1 MIKPEEISVV
11 VQGAI
16 DKDNTAK
23 CLKSIRYY
31 LPKSEIILSTWENSN
46 IDDLDYDILVE
57 NKDPGALIQDPL
69 YGAYN
74 NGNRQLLSTQEGI
87 KKATRKY
94 ILKLRTDFYLE
105 HNEFLDYWDLFP
117 AANERYKLF
126 KHRVIISS
134 VYSREFSDYN
144 NLPTPFH
151 PADFYFFGLKEDIYA
166 YFINTSLIKPEDLAG
181 YKHKNK
187 EKAPYST
194 QTWRYAPEQYYCLSF
209 VRQYINF
216 NGFEDW
222 TDYNDEIINLSK
234 NILYNNFI
242 FIDSTQSGI
251 TSKKHK
257 AALMLEC
264 DLKGIISY
272 NHFVLMYKRYCDNS
286 FNTKEALPIK
296 YKYRKH
302 LKQVF
307 KPFKAINKYVSECV
321 SLIYYICLLFFRR
334 FNEK

>member
-105 HNEFLDYWDLFP
+105 HNERSE
-117 AANERYKLF
+117 NTQGEKTSRY
-126 KHRVIISS
+126 I
-134 VYSREFSDYN
+134 
-144 NLPTPFH
+144 
-151 PADFYFFGLKEDIYA
+151 
-166 YFINTSLIKPEDLAG
+166 
-181 YKHKNK
+181 
-187 EKAPYST
+187 
-194 QTWRYAPEQYYCLSF
+194 C
-209 VRQYINF
+209 
-216 NGFEDW
+216 
-222 TDYNDEIINLSK
+222 
-234 NILYNNFI
+234 
-242 FIDSTQSGI
+242 
-251 TSKKHK
+251 
-257 AALMLEC
+257 
-264 DLKGIISY
+264 
-272 NHFVLMYKRYCDNS
+272 
-286 FNTKEALPIK
+286 
-296 YKYRKH
+296 
-302 LKQVF
+302 QVF
-307 KPFKAINKYVSECV
+307 I
-321 SLIYYICLLFFRR
+321 RR
-334 FNEK
+334 QHALESCH